1 MNLPNSEV
9 IELERQPKDSEILSI
24 RKQAVIDRA
33 KSITSEEKENQ
44 YEMPPKHIHLV
55 REILDSPHA
64 PISPSSP
71 EKTVKEKLIQNLKRK

>member
-1 MNLPNSEV
+1 
-9 IELERQPKDSEILSI
+9 
-24 RKQAVIDRA
+24 
-33 KSITSEEKENQ
+33 
-44 YEMPPKHIHLV
+44 MPPKHIHLV